1 MHEPADKAGSIH
13 HTEMETAQQTSI
25 FMASVPI

>member
-13 HTEMETAQQTSI
+13 CTEMETGQQTSLL
-25 FMASVPI
+25 MASVPI